1 MTWKR
6 KWIKLQARNDDMTL
20 LNYQHICCF
29 IISKRLLEYKLT
41 LSYFWTLNDYF
52 MIMAISVSLA
62 SLIYPFFIILTM
74 EIKRHNYFL
83 FTEKVIRAQRLV
95 THQFLLRCGQPNFNS
110 PLSGIVRKIISFAYC
125 FKFCGVSDLLPTS
138 PITQKQNILMFCVM
152 NFLFLC
158 ISFGLSE
165 WASYP

>member
-1 MTWKR
+1 MKYFKITFFGVNISTKSLP
-6 KWIKLQARNDDMTL
+6 KLNFACAMQFEL
-20 LNYQHICCF
+20 GPIWGQLC
-29 IISKRLLEYKLT
+29 
-41 LSYFWTLNDYF
+41 
-52 MIMAISVSLA
+52 
-62 SLIYPFFIILTM
+62 YPFFIILTM

-165 WASYP
+165 